1 MFEDHHHHCIHCLWY
16 ILLLRRWDK
25 TIFLFQRHAVK
36 LQWQEK
42 LAMPIMILSIKI
54 SVSFTHRIHYI
65 QFCDQGQSE
74 LLPAFL
80 INPLWV
86 IEDRDQI
93 LKGHLVMVKRRRRR
107 SELIAL
113 SLLVLVQNLADP
125 NGGHNL
131 SMLMVRWWWWVADQL
146 CLLWGCT
153 FAQSWASASNFVQ
166 ILCLHSLLD
175 ILSKHGQ
182 RA

>member
-1 MFEDHHHHCIHCLWY
+1 
-16 ILLLRRWDK
+16 
-25 TIFLFQRHAVK
+25 
-36 LQWQEK
+36 
-42 LAMPIMILSIKI
+42 MPIMILAIKI
-54 SVSFTHRIHYI
+54 SVSFTHRIHHI
-65 QFCDQGQSE
+65 QFYDLGQSE

-107 SELIAL
+107 RELIAL

-131 SMLMVRWWWWVADQL
+131 SMLMVR
-146 CLLWGCT
+146 
-153 FAQSWASASNFVQ
+153 
-166 ILCLHSLLD
+166 
-175 ILSKHGQ
+175 
-182 RA
+182 